1 MTRMTNRM
9 WRERRRCT
17 RQRNVR
23 AAAHTTPQVL
33 PSVKKSDLVPERKP
47 DLEAL
52 LLMRLME
59 RRRGM

>member
-1 MTRMTNRM
+1 MTNRM
-9 WRERRRCT
+9 HRECIRRT
-17 RQRNVR
+17 RRQNVQ
-23 AAAHTTPQVL
+23 AAAYTIPQVR
-33 PSVKKSDLVPERKP
+33 PSVKKSGLLLERKP